1 MNRKA
6 LEDIR
11 IQAVRQVEA
20 GESPEMVIKALGF
33 TRGRIYEWL
42 ALYREGGLDALRAR
56 KAPGQEP
63 KLKGPQLQWLYKT
76 IVGTNPLQLK
86 FPFALW
92 TRGMVQELIRRE
104 LGVGL
109 SEVQVG
115 RLLRKI
121 GLSPQRPVRKAW
133 QRNDAWVDRWRK
145 EEYPA
150 IQEQAKQEGATIFF
164 SDESSVRSDFHSG
177 TTWAPVGVTPTM
189 KTTGARFKV
198 NLISAIDNRG
208 SMRFMAFDE
217 SFTADVFIC
226 FLKRLMYGA
235 DKPIFL
241 IVDNHPAH
249 CAAKVRKF
257 VKKTEGKLE
266 LFFLPPYAPNLNPAE
281 HVWNWLKNHK
291 TGKTP
296 MAGPNQFKATVRF
309 FMRSLQAQARKVAG
323 FFRHP
328 ETVYAVA

>member
-1 MNRKA
+1 
-6 LEDIR
+6 
-11 IQAVRQVEA
+11 
-20 GESPEMVIKALGF
+20 MVK
-33 TRGRIYEWL
+33 
-42 ALYREGGLDALRAR
+42 
-56 KAPGQEP
+56 
-63 KLKGPQLQWLYKT
+63 
-76 IVGTNPLQLK
+76 
-86 FPFALW
+86 
-92 TRGMVQELIRRE
+92 ELIQRE
-104 LGVGL
+104 LGVAL
-109 SEVQVG
+109 SEVQIG

-133 QRNDAWVDRWRK
+133 QRNDVWVERWRQ

-150 IQEQAKQEGATIFF
+150 IQEQAKQEGATILFA
-164 SDESSVRSDFHSG
+164 DESSVRSDFHSG
-177 TTWAPVGVTPTM
+177 TTWAPVGVTPITE
-189 KTTGARFKV
+189 TSGARFKV

-208 SMRFMAFDE
+208 SMRFMAFEE
-217 SFTADVFIC
+217 SFTSDVFIN
-226 FLKRLMYGA
+226 FLKRLMHGA
-235 DKPIFL
+235 SKPIFL

-257 VKKTEGKLE
+257 VKETEGKLE

-309 FMRSLQAQARKVAG
+309 FMRSLQAQAKKVAG

-328 ETVYAVA
+328 ETVYAAC